1 MLEKR
6 FKDESGVALV
16 MALLGVVILSG
27 LAVVFVGRAT
37 TETRAAA
44 FSQNHESALHV
55 AEAAADQLIAEIARD
70 PDYITLAVKDDPDFA
85 GMYEIRLPDDLV
97 DADAESEWALD
108 LLRNDRI
115 RSEDLTDFSEGWLGR
130 NVEGEAYAVRPHTNE
145 TDDNGKLI
153 PADVIYAVS
162 AVPSFDHPR
171 AAFRVLKLQVAQAA
185 YTPEFAFLTDG
196 AFTFGGNASIISP
209 GCEAGSL
216 DPDKCIANVH
226 TNQSYTQSGSSS
238 VVHGSIST
246 TAETCPAG
254 STALLGCTPEAEVQD
269 IPEITAR
276 SKYMDPKAVLTTD
289 DSSDVEWFDLCPNG
303 EIIKS
308 SANTAPCVAENPQD
322 VVWTST
328 GGNTRHLGWRFQAS
342 QNEWQANSVEAGV
355 FYIYHADASI
365 NGSSGTGQRAVT
377 VIVERDPSNPLRSG
391 SLSIEGN
398 PKMQAA
404 VEGLLLVA
412 EADLDLNGTATAG
425 DCGENPPAFSG
436 LMYAGEQFDTQ
447 GTVEL
452 RGAIIVADLRD
463 DHNLVKRNNASVSGT
478 MCLEFD
484 PDLTFDLRGQWVV
497 TFWNEL
503 RPR

>member
-1 MLEKR
+1 MMLETR

-55 AEAAADQLIAEIARD
+55 AEAAADRLIADIA
-70 PDYITLAVKDDPDFA
+70 DDPDHVTRDRA
-85 GMYEIRLPDDLV
+85 GAVIELPNDLA
-97 DADAESEWALD
+97 DEDAESEWALS
-108 LLRNDRI
+108 LLRTGRI
-115 RSEDLTDFSEGWLGR
+115 HDGDLTTVSDGWLGR
-130 NVEGEAYAVRPHTNE
+130 NVEGEAYAVRPLSDTL
-145 TDDNGKLI
+145 DDKGDPL
-153 PADVIYAVS
+153 PADVIYAAS

-196 AFTFGGNASIISP
+196 AFTFGGNAAIISP
-209 GCEAGSL
+209 NCEAS
-216 DPDKCIANVH
+216 DPDPAKCIANVH
-226 TNQSYTQSGSSS
+226 TNQGYTQSGSSS
-238 VVHGSIST
+238 VVQGSIST
-246 TAETCPAG
+246 TAATCPAG
-254 STALLGCTPEAEVQD
+254 STALLGCTADAEEQD

-276 SKYMDPKAVLTTD
+276 ANYMNPEAVLTN
-289 DSSDVEWFDLCPNG
+289 DSSGDVEWFDLCPNG
-303 EIIKS
+303 QIIKS
-308 SANTAPCVAENPQD
+308 SANTDPCVAENSVD
-322 VVWTST
+322 IVWTST
-328 GGNTRHLGWRFQAS
+328 GGNTRFRGWRFQAS

-355 FYIYHADASI
+355 FYVYQADASI
-365 NGSSGTGQRAVT
+365 NGSAGTGQRAVT
-377 VIVERDPSNPLRSG
+377 VIVERDPSKPLQSG
-391 SLSIEGN
+391 SLSVEGN

-404 VEGLLLVA
+404 MEGLLLLA

-425 DCGENPPAFSG
+425 DCGENPPAYSG

>member
-44 FSQNHESALHV
+44 FSQNHESAIHV
-55 AEAAADQLIAEIARD
+55 AEAATDQLIATIAAD
-70 PDYITLAVKDDPDFA
+70 PDHVTKDRDDDVIELPSSLAD
-85 GMYEIRLPDDLV
+85 E
-97 DADAESEWALD
+97 DAESEWALD
-108 LLRNDRI
+108 LLRTGRI
-115 RSEDLTDFSEGWLGR
+115 RDADLTSVSDGWLDR
-130 NVEGEAYAVRPHTNE
+130 NVEGQAYAVRPMSDML
-145 TDDNGKLI
+145 DDDGEPI

-196 AFTFGGNASIISP
+196 AFTFGGNAAIISP
-209 GCEAGSL
+209 GCEAGSP

-226 TNQSYTQSGSSS
+226 TNQGYSQSGSSS
-238 VVHGSIST
+238 VVEGSIST
-246 TAETCPAG
+246 TAATCPAG
-254 STALLGCTPEAEVQD
+254 STALLGCTAGALEQE

-276 SKYMDPKAVLTTD
+276 ANYAPEEEDKLFPDPAGQE
-289 DSSDVEWFDLCPNG
+289 VEWFDLCPNG
-303 EIIKS
+303 EIIES
-308 SANTAPCVAENPQD
+308 SGNTPPCVREAGQD
-322 VVWTST
+322 PIWVST
-328 GGNTRHLGWRFQAS
+328 GGNTRFRGWRFQAS
-342 QNEWQANSVEAGV
+342 QNEWQASSIEAGV
-355 FYIYHADASI
+355 FYVYQADASI
-365 NGSSGTGQRAVT
+365 NGSEGNEQRSAT

-391 SLSIEGN
+391 SLSVAGN

-404 VEGLLLVA
+404 TEGLLLLA

-425 DCGENPPAFSG
+425 DCGENPPGYSG

-452 RGAIIVADLRD
+452 RGAIIVADIRD
-463 DHNLVKRNNASVSGT
+463 DHNLVKRNNASVAGT

>member
-6 FKDESGVALV
+6 LKDESGVALV

-44 FSQNHESALHV
+44 FSQNHESAIHV
-55 AEAAADQLIAEIARD
+55 AEAATDQLIATIAAD
-70 PDYITLAVKDDPDFA
+70 PDHVTKDRAGAVIELPSTLAD
-85 GMYEIRLPDDLV
+85 E
-97 DADAESEWALD
+97 DAESEWALD
-108 LLRNDRI
+108 LLRTGRI
-115 RSEDLTDFSEGWLGR
+115 RDADLASVSDGWLGR
-130 NVEGEAYAVRPHTNE
+130 NVEGEAYAVRPLSDE
-145 TDDNGKLI
+145 LDDKGERL

-185 YTPEFAFLTDG
+185 YSPEFAFLTDG
-196 AFTFGGNASIISP
+196 AFTFGGNAAIISP
-209 GCEAGSL
+209 GC
-216 DPDKCIANVH
+216 DPANPDSAACIANVH
-226 TNQSYTQSGSSS
+226 TNQGYTQSGSSS
-238 VVHGSIST
+238 VVQGSIST
-246 TAETCPAG
+246 TAATCPAG
-254 STALLGCTPEAEVQD
+254 STALLGCTPGAEEQD

-276 SKYMDPKAVLTTD
+276 ANYVPDDAVLTTD
-289 DSSDVEWFDLCPNG
+289 SSGDVEWFDLCPNG
-303 EIIKS
+303 EVITS
-308 SANTAPCVAENPQD
+308 SPNTPPCVAEHSDD

-328 GGNTRHLGWRFQAS
+328 GGNTRYRGWRFQAS

-355 FYIYHADASI
+355 FYVYHADASI
-365 NGSSGTGQRAVT
+365 NGSSGTGQRSVS
-377 VIVERDPSNPLRSG
+377 VIVERDPSKPLQSG
-391 SLSIEGN
+391 SLSVEGN

-404 VEGLLLVA
+404 MEGLLLLA

-425 DCGENPPAFSG
+425 DCGEDQPAYSG

-503 RPR
+503 RFR